1 MNERLLSRRK
11 QISEEEDK
19 AILEQEKAAYELKEQ
34 EKQQNEGS
42 N

>member
-19 AILEQEKAAYELKEQ
+19 AILEQEKATYELKEQ
-34 EKQQNEGS
+34 AKQQNEGS
-42 N
+42 H